1 MSSIR
6 KVSLAATLLLSGG
19 LLAGCVSLSDYN
31 ALKDQNTQ
39 LEAQLAQQQQQL
51 SAANAQV
58 ARLQGAIKYTVNS
71 DLLFAP
77 GSWRMTSRGQQL
89 IAQFAEKLAPDQTN
103 KLVVA
108 GYTDNTPIGPALR
121 AQGVTS
127 NEELSQKR
135 AEAVMQFL
143 VSQGVKPDLV
153 SAKGFGDAN
162 PVASNDTAAG
172 RAKNRRVDIS
182 LASA

>member
-1 MSSIR
+1 MSSIL
-6 KVSLAATLLLSGG
+6 KTILAAALLLSGG
-19 LLAGCVSLSDYN
+19 LLSGCVSLSDYN

-39 LEAQLAQQQQQL
+39 LEAQLAQQQQL

-77 GSWRMTSRGQQL
+77 GSWTMTSRGQRL

-108 GYTDNTPIGPALR
+108 GYTDNTPIGPALK

-153 SAKGFGDAN
+153 SAKGFGDAS

-182 LASA
+182 LAGA